1 MAFIDLDRERPARVD
16 VAVALRAIAVVAG
29 GSVAAPIIARI
40 EADTLAAIRDAEV
53 SRRAREGGFTV
64 EARGRAPPRAALP
77 GDAQTPEFI
86 AAWMR
91 AHAAPG
97 VIVVVRHRQLGLY
110 EYLLDEV
117 RRVDPRLKRIYLS
130 DHGAFSL
137 EGEYLAPP
145 RNRFGLLAPVG
156 DVLDAAVRGQ
166 GWLHGQ
172 AVFQRPSSTHE
183 RTLISAARRQQ
194 AERG

>member
-1 MAFIDLDRERPARVD
+1 MAGRDTLARSNSAWSGDVD
-16 VAVALRAIAVVAG
+16 VA
-29 GSVAAPIIARI
+29 AAERTP
-40 EADTLAAIRDAEV
+40 DQPGWT
-53 SRRAREGGFTV
+53 
-64 EARGRAPPRAALP
+64 GRLP

-86 AAWMR
+86 AEWMR
-91 AHAAPG
+91 SHAAPG

-110 EYLLDEV
+110 EYLLDEI

-130 DHGAFSL
+130 DHGPFSL

-156 DVLDAAVRGQ
+156 DVLDAAVQGQ
-166 GWLHGQ
+166 GWLHGR

-194 AERG
+194 AKRG